1 MDFDIQLHDVITWG
15 AALLGIGFSA
25 WAFFLKRSISVLD
38 KLGDTLDGI
47 NVRVAVAELKLEHLK
62 EWVDRHE
69 RHIRGYHEYP
79 DERS

>member
-38 KLGDTLDGI
+38 KLATLWMGLMCVLRLP
-47 NVRVAVAELKLEHLK
+47 N
-62 EWVDRHE
+62 
-69 RHIRGYHEYP
+69 
-79 DERS
+79 